1 MVDVGLFRDLS
12 GRILWNMIYK
22 EKGGPREFADS
33 EAPERPT
40 PTDKKSRKDGK
51 RPAWMAED

>member
-1 MVDVGLFRDLS
+1 
-12 GRILWNMIYK
+12 MIYK